1 MLSLVFGSA
10 GAGKTV
16 ALDALRRRQLPNLA
30 IHDFDEIGVPARA
43 DIAWRQ
49 GGNEHW
55 LRRAVEYEA
64 ERVDLVLAGNTPYG
78 ELLATPS
85 APLVEAISACLL
97 DCDDAT
103 RLARLRPRGRGWI
116 ARGGGRL
123 RDYFN
128 WAEWMRRHA
137 ADPTWRTDVIRQ
149 PDTGAEMRW
158 ERWCDWTAG
167 DPRWRVRVLD
177 TTDLGVEEVADELV
191 DWIADERALVRDGK
205 HALLGWD

>member
-1 MLSLVFGSA
+1 MLFLLFGSA
-10 GAGKTV
+10 GAGKTA
-16 ALDALRRRQLPNLA
+16 ALEALRRRALPGLA
-30 IHDFDEIGVPARA
+30 IHDFDEIGVPPRA
-43 DIAWRQ
+43 DLAWRQ
-49 GGNEHW
+49 RGNEHW
-55 LRRAVEYEA
+55 VRRALEYQR
-64 ERVDLVLAGNTPYG
+64 ERVDLLLAGQTPLG

-85 APLVEAISACLL
+85 AQRLEAISACLL

-137 ADPTWRTDVIRQ
+137 ADPTWRTAVIRQ
-149 PDTGAEMRW
+149 PETGIEMHW
-158 ERWCDWTAG
+158 ERWIGWSAG

-177 TTDLGVEEVADELV
+177 TTGLGIEQAADELV
-191 DWIADERALVRDGK
+191 DWIAAERELAKSGE
-205 HALLGWD
+205 HPLLRW